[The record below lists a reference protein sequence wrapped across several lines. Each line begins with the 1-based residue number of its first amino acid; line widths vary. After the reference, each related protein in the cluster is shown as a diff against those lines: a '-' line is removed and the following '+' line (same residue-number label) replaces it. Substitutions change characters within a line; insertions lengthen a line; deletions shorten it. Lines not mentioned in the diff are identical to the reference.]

1 VQQPSVDGA
10 TPQIVSRKYA
20 ESLDAAD
27 PLAGLAAEFDVPDP
41 DLCYL
46 DGNSLGRPPRRSLQ
60 RARQVLEQEWADG
73 LIRSWSHWIT
83 DAVRVGDLI
92 GATMLGAAPGQML
105 LSDTTTANVY
115 KLTSAALDWH
125 AARTPSGGS
134 PRRAL
139 VTDTANFPTNRY
151 VLEGIAAA
159 RGAELRRVV
168 LDEVEPATVDALA
181 SVLDESVAVVQLSL
195 VDYRSAAVADLVG
208 VTRAAHDVGALVL
221 WDLCH
226 AVGAIPVELDAAGVD
241 LAVGCTYKY
250 LNGGPGAPAFLYV
263 RRDLQDEMR
272 QPIWGW
278 FGQREQFAM
287 GERYDPAPG
296 IARFA
301 TGTPSAVGAALVEA
315 GTALLAEVGVEALA
329 AKGAALT
336 DYLIALVD
344 TRLASYGFAVRS
356 PRDARVRGSHVS
368 LAHPEAYRICQAMIA
383 RGVVPDFRGPDRLR
397 LGLAPATTSYADV
410 WHAVDVIADIVES
423 GAHLQLS
430 AERAAVT

>member
-1 VQQPSVDGA
+1 MPSIVDR
-10 TPQIVSRKYA
+10 SYA

-27 PLAGLAAEFDVPDP
+27 PLAGLAAEFVVPDAN
-41 DLCYL
+41 LCYL
-46 DGNSLGRPPRRSLQ
+46 DGNSLGRPPRRSLE

-73 LIRSWSHWIT
+73 LIRSWAHWIT
-83 DAVRVGDLI
+83 DATRVGDLI
-92 GATMLGAAPGQML
+92 GATMLGAAPGQVL
-105 LSDTTTANVY
+105 LSDTTTANLY

-125 AARTPSGGS
+125 AARTPPGAA

-139 VTDTANFPTNRY
+139 VTDVGNFPTNRY

-168 LDEVEPATVDALA
+168 LDEVEPATVGALSEA
-181 SVLDESVAVVQLSL
+181 LDETVAVVQLSL
-195 VDYRSAAVADLVG
+195 VDYRSAAIADLVG
-208 VTRAAHDVGALVL
+208 ITRAAHDVGALVL

-226 AVGAIPVELDAAGVD
+226 AVGAIPVALDAAGVD

-263 RRDLQDEMR
+263 RHDLQDQMR

-296 IARFA
+296 IAHFA
-301 TGTPSAVGAALVEA
+301 TGTPSAVGAALVETGTQVLANA
-315 GTALLAEVGVEALA
+315 GVDALA
-329 AKGAALT
+329 AKGAGLT

-344 TRLASYGFAVRS
+344 ARLATYGFAVKS
-356 PRDARVRGSHVS
+356 PRDAQVRGSHVS
-368 LAHPEAYRICQAMIA
+368 IAHPEAYRICQAMIA
-383 RGVVPDFRGPDRLR
+383 RGVVPDFRAPDRLR
-397 LGLAPATTSYADV
+397 LGLAPATTSYVDV
-410 WHAVDVIADIVES
+410 WRAVDVIADIVES

-430 AERAAVT
+430 VERAVVT